1 MRRVIILILL
11 IGAMRLIMLAAPF
24 GGAGRTILVFGFL
37 ILAAYSAGELAEM
50 FRLPK
55 LVGYM
60 VAGAVFGPF
69 AVGVVRSAE
78 IRALTPV
85 SDLAIAL
92 IAFLAGAELDWGELR
107 RRGVALLKL
116 TGTELGVTFVAIFTA
131 LVLLRAWIP
140 FLSDG
145 NWVVIVAFSGLFASV
160 AIVHSPAVTMA
171 LLTETRA
178 HGPVARTTLGVVLLA
193 DVAVVL
199 LFSVT
204 LSAARALV
212 PSGAKGIG
220 SLGAVAWEIGGAFP
234 VGIILGLAIILYLR
248 ITTSDLFLFAI
259 LATFFGLEISR
270 LVHTEQLLTLLV
282 AGFIA
287 KNFSGRGRGMALR
300 DGMERS
306 AAPVFVVFFALAGA
320 KIELPDLAR
329 LWPLV
334 LPIALVRAGG
344 IWTGTRLGAR
354 WAKLAPLE
362 SRSVWMGLISQAGVA
377 IGLVS
382 VASASYPA
390 AGGSM
395 RTVLLTLI
403 AMNETV
409 GAILF
414 RRSLQAAG
422 EIGQGA
428 QRREAEAA
436 PA

>member
-1 MRRVIILILL
+1 
-11 IGAMRLIMLAAPF
+11 
-24 GGAGRTILVFGFL
+24 
-37 ILAAYSAGELAEM
+37 
-50 FRLPK
+50 
-55 LVGYM
+55 
-60 VAGAVFGPF
+60 
-69 AVGVVRSAE
+69 
-78 IRALTPV
+78 
-85 SDLAIAL
+85 
-92 IAFLAGAELDWGELR
+92 
-107 RRGVALLKL
+107 
-116 TGTELGVTFVAIFTA
+116 
-131 LVLLRAWIP
+131 
-140 FLSDG
+140 
-145 NWVVIVAFSGLFASV
+145 
-160 AIVHSPAVTMA
+160 
-171 LLTETRA
+171 
-178 HGPVARTTLGVVLLA
+178 
-193 DVAVVL
+193 
-199 LFSVT
+199 
-204 LSAARALV
+204 
-212 PSGAKGIG
+212 
-220 SLGAVAWEIGGAFP
+220 